1 MTKKSDEDSIHPS
14 ETAYDKAIKRMEERE
29 AHIFNTPAMQIAAD
43 AAEQIRIQQA
53 PLIQALQP
61 LQDALQP
68 YHNLI
73 DQNSLGLVAASL
85 SSVAQTIV
93 PDNAVGSMTE
103 SLNVV
108 ATAIQPY
115 QQDMNLFNSNV
126 LAAFEAA
133 AITPELRDF
142 RTQFEVNVQEMGDGM
157 SAISDYVNGLTSQWD
172 NALGVA
178 NVLERSIAAQ
188 NLAMVRMLP
197 CYSDLELPRGSK
209 KVLRSLTK
217 TTAKK
222 LMQSDEIQFDPKEK
236 DFYHKDSPESKLS
249 ADQITVVE
257 SSLELFAEFTLDE
270 LLSFESKL
278 EQNFAFAVRH
288 PVGIRIYEILQNW
301 KNFVSFENITYYH
314 ARTLGENQRPFHDS
328 EMMKAPT
335 NVSAHGRY
343 NEVGRSC
350 YYIDCAKSKQKDF
363 IFVTNDVKI
372 DWYEED
378 KRTPRFEL
386 LKEFREQAN
395 KRIWLLSMKNF
406 IYHVNLLLDDQIHE
420 NVLQDIDSVQD
431 EKENDKIRKELSAD
445 DIQKIFNN
453 LIVKPIYVIDK
464 IPKNESIRLFDNPDI
479 YEAEDENGRKFRIIT
494 TIVGGGNY
502 ARVLHGMT
510 NAFELKKLYETGN
523 EHYWYYNFIIA
534 KNEALV
540 EKIME
545 HMGKTKVRKLF
556 ADHSIQTAVCY
567 LNEDQNINI
576 AKANFDI

>member
-1 MTKKSDEDSIHPS
+1 MVDLYKKYYLDS
-14 ETAYDKAIKRMEERE
+14 ETIK
-29 AHIFNTPAMQIAAD
+29 
-43 AAEQIRIQQA
+43 
-53 PLIQALQP
+53 
-61 LQDALQP
+61 
-68 YHNLI
+68 
-73 DQNSLGLVAASL
+73 
-85 SSVAQTIV
+85 
-93 PDNAVGSMTE
+93 
-103 SLNVV
+103 
-108 ATAIQPY
+108 
-115 QQDMNLFNSNV
+115 
-126 LAAFEAA
+126 
-133 AITPELRDF
+133 
-142 RTQFEVNVQEMGDGM
+142 
-157 SAISDYVNGLTSQWD
+157 
-172 NALGVA
+172 
-178 NVLERSIAAQ
+178 
-188 NLAMVRMLP
+188 
-197 CYSDLELPRGSK
+197 
-209 KVLRSLTK
+209 
-217 TTAKK
+217 
-222 LMQSDEIQFDPKEK
+222 
-236 DFYHKDSPESKLS
+236 
-249 ADQITVVE
+249 
-257 SSLELFAEFTLDE
+257 
-270 LLSFESKL
+270 
-278 EQNFAFAVRH
+278 
-288 PVGIRIYEILQNW
+288 EILQNGIVVFDTSALLDLYYYSSETRNEIFNKAFNYLKGRLW
-301 KNFVSFENITYYH
+301 IPAQVYFEYLKNKSKVSEKPILSYERLLTKQSKDGGYVNSIVDKTKMLQGQS
-314 ARTLGENQRPFHDS
+314 LGEIKNQLTDFSTKTAEFQTRIQKEIEKKITELQSNLLPDNVNNAIESSFQIGKEYSFSKMMEIAREGSFRYS
-328 EMMKAPT
+328 EEIPPGYEDGKEKT
-335 NVSAHGRY
+335 GLQKYGDLFVWNQ
-343 NEVGRSC
+343 
-350 YYIDCAKSKQKDF
+350 ILDCAKSKQKDF

-540 EKIME
+540 EKVME

>member
-209 KVLRSLTK
+209 
-217 TTAKK
+217 
-222 LMQSDEIQFDPKEK
+222 
-236 DFYHKDSPESKLS
+236 
-249 ADQITVVE
+249 
-257 SSLELFAEFTLDE
+257 
-270 LLSFESKL
+270 
-278 EQNFAFAVRH
+278 
-288 PVGIRIYEILQNW
+288 
-301 KNFVSFENITYYH
+301 
-314 ARTLGENQRPFHDS
+314 
-328 EMMKAPT
+328 
-335 NVSAHGRY
+335 
-343 NEVGRSC
+343 
-350 YYIDCAKSKQKDF
+350 
-363 IFVTNDVKI
+363 
-372 DWYEED
+372 
-378 KRTPRFEL
+378 
-386 LKEFREQAN
+386 
-395 KRIWLLSMKNF
+395 
-406 IYHVNLLLDDQIHE
+406 
-420 NVLQDIDSVQD
+420 
-431 EKENDKIRKELSAD
+431 NDKIRKELSAD

>member
-1 MTKKSDEDSIHPS
+1 M
-14 ETAYDKAIKRMEERE
+14 
-29 AHIFNTPAMQIAAD
+29 
-43 AAEQIRIQQA
+43 
-53 PLIQALQP
+53 
-61 LQDALQP
+61 
-68 YHNLI
+68 
-73 DQNSLGLVAASL
+73 
-85 SSVAQTIV
+85 
-93 PDNAVGSMTE
+93 
-103 SLNVV
+103 
-108 ATAIQPY
+108 
-115 QQDMNLFNSNV
+115 
-126 LAAFEAA
+126 
-133 AITPELRDF
+133 
-142 RTQFEVNVQEMGDGM
+142 
-157 SAISDYVNGLTSQWD
+157 
-172 NALGVA
+172 
-178 NVLERSIAAQ
+178 
-188 NLAMVRMLP
+188 
-197 CYSDLELPRGSK
+197 
-209 KVLRSLTK
+209 
-217 TTAKK
+217 
-222 LMQSDEIQFDPKEK
+222 
-236 DFYHKDSPESKLS
+236 
-249 ADQITVVE
+249 
-257 SSLELFAEFTLDE
+257 
-270 LLSFESKL
+270 
-278 EQNFAFAVRH
+278 
-288 PVGIRIYEILQNW
+288 
-301 KNFVSFENITYYH
+301 
-314 ARTLGENQRPFHDS
+314 
-328 EMMKAPT
+328 
-335 NVSAHGRY
+335 
-343 NEVGRSC
+343 
-350 YYIDCAKSKQKDF
+350 
-363 IFVTNDVKI
+363 
-372 DWYEED
+372 
-378 KRTPRFEL
+378 

-540 EKIME
+540 EKVME